1 MTLNWHLRLNSHCIY
16 FISHR
21 IQMCKRWIFFSF
33 FCLLLIHTTRC
44 NTKRKQSNEYF
55 FWKWPNN
62 FLHKNQNK
70 YSTKIVRE
78 TKKFAIRP
86 RHLAIVPFI
95 CNLRDRKK
103 TTALQLPS
111 NSYAIFPSLSF
122 WLTLDDLILAQM
134 CMCVCLCC
142 ELLAR
147 DDIGKYLH
155 NTVWLPVKVEY
166 DFFSFC
172 ISCVPYYYC
181 VDCRVFFK
189 YVFFFVSFC
198 CIQFHIRNWRMA
210 WPFFS
215 NKHKHHF
222 SKQPNRVCNEQND
235 KQRERHRKKSIFCS
249 PLWNS
254 YKYV

>member
-16 FISHR
+16 FPSNSNV
-21 IQMCKRWIFFSF
+21 QAMDFFFHFSVYF
-33 FCLLLIHTTRC
+33 WFTPHGVIRSENKATT
-44 NTKRKQSNEYF
+44 F
-55 FWKWPNN
+55 FWKWPKN

-166 DFFSFC
+166 DFFFPSSFL
-172 ISCVPYYYC
+172 V
-181 VDCRVFFK
+181 CRTTTVSTVVSFSNM
-189 YVFFFVSFC
+189 FFFRFVLLYS
-198 CIQFHIRNWRMA
+198 ISYSQLAHGMA
-210 WPFFS
+210 ILF
-215 NKHKHHF
+215 K
-222 SKQPNRVCNEQND
+222 
-235 KQRERHRKKSIFCS
+235 
-249 PLWNS
+249 
-254 YKYV
+254 